1 MTRDVNW
8 TAVRAV
14 VRKDL
19 RIAFRNRGVRIP
31 LLVTPALL
39 LVVVP
44 TFLVLGG
51 QLLAGSGLAD
61 LPGAPNAFEG
71 LLPDPADVRQGAALS
86 WERTVLE
93 YLVAPLYLLVP
104 LVVATVIAADSFAGE
119 RERRTLEALLHTGSD
134 DQALFLGKFLAAYVP
149 AIAMSWISFA
159 GYSILANLLGH
170 RAAGGIFFPTP
181 TWLVI
186 AFWVAPGVSL
196 LGIAVMVGVS
206 SRVRSLQAAHQ
217 VGSLLVLPF
226 LLLVAVQ
233 VTGLMML
240 DVTTMVVFGGLLWL
254 GGLAVLLFNLRTLDR
269 DALASRL

>member
-1 MTRDVNW
+1 MKRDVNW
-8 TAVRAV
+8 TAVGAV

-51 QLLAGSGLAD
+51 QLLAGSGLAE
-61 LPGAPNAFEG
+61 LPGAPAFEG
-71 LLPDPADVRQGAALS
+71 LLPNPAAATQEAAVS

-93 YLVAPLYLLVP
+93 FLVVPLYLLVP

-149 AIAMSWISFA
+149 AVAMSWISFA
-159 GYSILANLLGH
+159 GYSVLANLLGH

-226 LLLVAVQ
+226 LLLLAVQ